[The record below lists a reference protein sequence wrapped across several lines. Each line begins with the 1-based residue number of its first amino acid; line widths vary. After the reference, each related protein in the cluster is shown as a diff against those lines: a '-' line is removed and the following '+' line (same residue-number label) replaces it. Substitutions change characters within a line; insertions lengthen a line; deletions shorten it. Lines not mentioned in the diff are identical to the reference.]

1 MNWQTLINPFS
12 RFTEKQLLVF
22 GLMCTIIGSYL
33 ASFFGVTFDGIID
46 IHLYQGMTF
55 LQSIKEN
62 LISILLV
69 TILLFGLGKFI
80 NPKTRLIDIVNSSLL
95 FRVPFYV
102 SAGLVSI
109 PLLKKIQE
117 ELMKNPNAITGIDFK
132 PLDIIVILLV
142 SAVMIITLIYAMA
155 LLYNGFKTA
164 TNLKLTK
171 HKVFFWI
178 TVLMAEILSKIIL
191 TTF

>member
-12 RFTEKQLLVF
+12 RFTEKHLLFF
-22 GLMCTIIGSYL
+22 GLISTVIGSYL
-33 ASFFGVTFDGIID
+33 AAFFGVTFDGIID
-46 IHLYQGMTF
+46 IHLYPGMTF

-69 TILLFGLGKFI
+69 TLLLFGLGKFI

-95 FRVPFYV
+95 FRVPFYI

-109 PLLKKIQE
+109 PLLKRIQE
-117 ELMKNPNAITGIDFK
+117 ELMKNPNAMMGMDLK
-132 PLDIIVILLV
+132 PFDIIVILLISV
-142 SAVMIITLIYAMA
+142 ILIITLIYAIA
-155 LLYNGFKTA
+155 LLFNGFKTA
-164 TNLKLTK
+164 TNLKSTK
-171 HKVFFWI
+171 HKILFAI
-178 TVLMAEILSKIIL
+178 TIVVAEVLSKIIL